1 MKVDID
7 QKDFGTLCICAIRY
21 CHGRQSYMP
30 SLVLGIVWSHIGEIS
45 DNDLNIMIQDCDY
58 QRKFDL
64 YGDERIDKPGWLEWE
79 QFLKD
84 EKERREQNENYSKNR
99 INNY

>member
-1 MKVDID
+1 
-7 QKDFGTLCICAIRY
+7 
-21 CHGRQSYMP
+21 MP
-30 SLVLGIVWSHIGEIS
+30 SLVQGIVKSQIKHIS

-64 YGDERIDKPGWLEWE
+64 YGDERIDKPGWLSWE

-84 EKERREQNENYSKNR
+84 EKEKRNELNKKEPESLTHSEKWCR
-99 INNY
+99 